1 MRLSIANY
9 AGLLTALVTMM
20 GCGASTTDKNVDA
33 GASMGASGVGGVP
46 GIGGASGI
54 GGTPGV
60 GGASE
65 PDCGSDVVEDGFVEV
80 PASDP
85 GIRYLGRLDFSDP
98 NAPVMA
104 FPAVTIETQFE
115 GDAID
120 MRLAETAPG
129 GAMRSEYYDVSI
141 DQGAPTKLLTCPER
155 EVYPLARDLAQGTHR
170 VRISKRTE
178 AQVGSAS
185 FLGFRVRENTTL
197 QAPDAP
203 LRRLEFVGDSI
214 TCGYGDEVSTTDP
227 DSFPFTSTNENAL
240 LAYGPVT
247 AAALDADVAVV
258 AASGRGVV
266 RNYGGGAGATVPEFY
281 DRTAPDTASAAWDF
295 SRYTPDVVVINLGT
309 NDFSI
314 GLTTDELPAMRESL
328 RQTYTD
334 FLAHLRELYP
344 SAALIAAV
352 GPMMSDS
359 YPTGYQAWTSI
370 RADVQ
375 EAIAART
382 TAGDSN
388 VHYLEFATQTSP
400 YGEDWHPTAATH
412 QGMADEL
419 TALIRQLQGW

>member
-9 AGLLTALVTMM
+9 AVLLTALVMM

-258 AASGRGVV
+258 AASGRGVGQAP
-266 RNYGGGAGATVPEFY
+266 RCLNFTIGPLPTPLRQRGIFHATRRMSSSSTWGPTIFPSALP
-281 DRTAPDTASAAWDF
+281 RTSSRRCERACGRHTRTF
-295 SRYTPDVVVINLGT
+295 SRIYGSST
-309 NDFSI
+309 
-314 GLTTDELPAMRESL
+314 
-328 RQTYTD
+328 
-334 FLAHLRELYP
+334 
-344 SAALIAAV
+344 
-352 GPMMSDS
+352 
-359 YPTGYQAWTSI
+359 QA
-370 RADVQ
+370 R
-375 EAIAART
+375 R
-382 TAGDSN
+382 
-388 VHYLEFATQTSP
+388 
-400 YGEDWHPTAATH
+400 
-412 QGMADEL
+412 
-419 TALIRQLQGW
+419 